1 MSKKL
6 ISLVISLTFIITIG
20 FKEMVYADTYVS
32 GTVTASLNIR
42 SGPSTSYSILGG
54 FSKGST
60 IKIVEKNGDWLKVQY
75 KTSYG
80 YVSGKYVT
88 SIYDDVIDEGA
99 VINCTY
105 LNVRSGPSSSYS
117 SRGVIAKGQKVY
129 IMGKESNWYEILY
142 NGSAGYVSK
151 TYISTT
157 NTGNGSNNNGNS
169 SNGSNNSNN
178 NEKPSE
184 SKKTGTVTANA
195 LNVRQQPTTSS
206 AKLGLLYKNETVQI
220 VDDTGSWYK
229 ILYKNNY
236 AFVSK
241 NYVVLGGTQSGT
253 TQTVTNLNNFLFVG
267 DSFTSLSLIHI

>member
-42 SGPSTSYSILGG
+42 SGPSTSYAILGG

-60 IKIVEKNGDWLKVQY
+60 IKIIEKNGDWLKVQY

-129 IMGKESNWYEILY
+129 IMGKESNWYEILC
-142 NGSAGYVSK
+142 
-151 TYISTT
+151 
-157 NTGNGSNNNGNS
+157 
-169 SNGSNNSNN
+169 
-178 NEKPSE
+178 P
-184 SKKTGTVTANA
+184 
-195 LNVRQQPTTSS
+195 
-206 AKLGLLYKNETVQI
+206 
-220 VDDTGSWYK
+220 
-229 ILYKNNY
+229 
-236 AFVSK
+236 
-241 NYVVLGGTQSGT
+241 
-253 TQTVTNLNNFLFVG
+253 
-267 DSFTSLSLIHI
+267 

>member
-1 MSKKL
+1 MKIINYKKVKRKAGKVMSKKL

-42 SGPSTSYSILGG
+42 SGPSTSYAILGG

-117 SRGVIAKGQKVY
+117 SRGVISKGQKVY

-157 NTGNGSNNNGNS
+157 STGNGSRM
-169 SNGSNNSNN
+169 
-178 NEKPSE
+178 
-184 SKKTGTVTANA
+184 GT
-195 LNVRQQPTTSS
+195 LGIPT
-206 AKLGLLYKNETVQI
+206 EVI
-220 VDDTGSWYK
+220 
-229 ILYKNNY
+229 
-236 AFVSK
+236 
-241 NYVVLGGTQSGT
+241 
-253 TQTVTNLNNFLFVG
+253 TQTIMKNQVRAKKQVLLQ
-267 DSFTSLSLIHI
+267 LML